1 MNTFRINKYLSLK
14 LLEGRT
20 YIYVDGKRFRKCS
33 YLILSIPADE
43 LEALE
48 TIRSIDEAAN
58 HVKLSTKG
66 WVGGSRIRNE
76 IPPETK
82 FWGHC
87 SNLQAWA
94 EHGYNTDLLHFN
106 LSFPLLKAL
115 TEAGD
120 PKAKKVFKEEVA
132 RRFREGT
139 VQVKTY
145 LLEER
150 IITKDIFTEEEIE
163 VIFDGV
169 DFEEFL
175 KVHNVSGVTFS
186 VFDSMRSLGVERAEK
201 YLNDLCG
208 KLKFWELDY
217 SHRKLKKLPEYITK
231 ITSLSRLK
239 ITGNKLTELPDS
251 FSDLKNLSY
260 VNLGY
265 NDFEVFPKE
274 LTELPNLTTLEITH
288 TQLRELPEYITKMK
302 KLESLWMNSGN
313 LTEIP
318 NYIGEL
324 TSLKKL
330 DLSRHN
336 LTEFPEGVCK
346 LKNLRELNVAKNK
359 LKTIPECIGDLTNL
373 KDLIISFNNLKD
385 LPDSIGTLPKL
396 GELYIHHNPL
406 DPQEYRKKF
415 NIRTV
420 K

>member
-14 LLEGRT
+14 LRDGRT
-20 YIYVDGKRFRKCS
+20 YIYVGGRKFMQCS
-33 YLILSIPADE
+33 YLILNIPADK
-43 LEALE
+43 LKALE
-48 TIRSIDEAAN
+48 TIRSIDEAAER
-58 HVKLSTKG
+58 VKSFRWDGKIN
-66 WVGGSRIRNE
+66 IRDT

-94 EHGYNTDLLHFN
+94 EHGYDTDLLHFN
-106 LSFPLLKAL
+106 LSFPLLKEL
-115 TEAGD
+115 SEAGD
-120 PKAKKVFKEEVA
+120 PKAKKVFKQEIA

-145 LLEER
+145 LLKEHF
-150 IITKDIFTEEEIE
+150 ITKDLFTEEEIE
-163 VIFDGV
+163 LIFDDG

-175 KVHNVSGVTFS
+175 DTHKISGDTFDL
-186 VFDSMRSLGVERAEK
+186 FDLMRRLGVERAEK
-201 YLNDLCG
+201 HLYDLCG
-208 KLKFWELDY
+208 KLKLWELNY
-217 SHRKLKKLPEYITK
+217 SHKKVGKLPEYITK
-231 ITSLSRLK
+231 ITGLSRLK

-260 VNLGY
+260 VNLSR
-265 NDFEVFPKE
+265 NDFEVFPRP
-274 LTELPNLTTLEITH
+274 LTELPNLKTLEMSH

-302 KLESLWMNSGN
+302 KLKSLWMNSGN

-318 NYIGEL
+318 NYVSEL
-324 TSLKKL
+324 TNLRTL
-330 DLSRHN
+330 NISRHN
-336 LTEFPEGVCK
+336 LTELPEGICK
-346 LKNLRELNVAKNK
+346 LKNLRELFVAENK
-359 LKTIPECIGDLTNL
+359 LKTIPECIGELTNL
-373 KDLIISFNNLKD
+373 KDLTISFNNLKD